1 MDADC
6 ALAKPTFAED
16 ALWTFTE
23 ERGCGGLEE
32 PRKIVEEVEKASSRA
47 DKIIESWFDVATV
60 EDLRGAVDG
69 LVTVVEALM
78 KGAGPAA
85 GIVVGDMT
93 GNLKK
98 IEKSA
103 LVNGVK
109 TVTEIVEKET
119 DLDAYYRDSGRE
131 GLLWLKR
138 TLQFFWKSI
147 DYCIADPDDRN
158 LSRVLKKAYN
168 ETLAGCHGFRAHA
181 FRLLMNGA
189 PSKTEFFRRMGGGIA
204 SNEVV
209 VLGLRKWTELSRPVI
224 CEYIDLCNNISI
236 EDCENLAAL

>member
-1 MDADC
+1 MEADC
-6 ALAKPTFAED
+6 ALAKPTCAED
-16 ALWTFTE
+16 ALWTFVDDRGRAE
-23 ERGCGGLEE
+23 EL
-32 PRKIVEEVEKASSRA
+32 PSIVKEVEKESSRA
-47 DKIIESWFDVATV
+47 NKIIESWFDVATV

-69 LVTVVEALM
+69 LVTVVEALL

-103 LVNGVK
+103 RVNGAE
-109 TVTEIVEKET
+109 TVPEIFEKET
-119 DLDAYYRDSGRE
+119 DRNAYYRDSGRE

-147 DYCIADPDDRN
+147 HYCIADPEDRN

-189 PSKTEFFRRMGGGIA
+189 PSKTEFFRRMGGGTLSDEI
-204 SNEVV
+204 V

-224 CEYIDLCNNISI
+224 CEYIDFGLLIFEYS
-236 EDCENLAAL
+236 LYRST